1 MNRTFFGAIALAV
14 SGMALMGWAK
24 GTPERAVD
32 GMSQSSEGTA
42 FTNVNVIPMDRE
54 RILSSQ
60 TVVVNHGRI
69 VDMGPSSSVKVPEGT
84 PRIDG
89 GGKFLM
95 PGLTEMHGH
104 TPVPQGNPNTS
115 FVKNMMF
122 LYVANGV
129 TTVRGMLGAPGQLE
143 LREMV
148 AEGEI
153 IGPTLYIAGP
163 SFNGNSIDSPSS
175 AVKLVREQHDAGWDL
190 LKIHPGLTRAEYDAM
205 AMTASQVGI
214 RFGGHVP
221 EDVGLIHAIKMG
233 QQTFDHLDGYL
244 QYAGGI
250 DGPIDEQR
258 LTKAIKLTRDA
269 GAAVVP
275 TMVLWQVGVIGL
287 GDVSELEKNPELRY
301 WPQGQV
307 DGWARRMR
315 RRQSSTDFDTELALA
330 FSRNR
335 MRTLKALSDG
345 GVTILMGTDSPQIFS
360 VPGFSLHREMR
371 AMAEAGM
378 TPYQILQSGTKN
390 VGDYFQ
396 SKGSFGTVAIGR
408 RADLILTNS
417 NPLDDVANV
426 ADRAGV
432 MVRGR
437 WLPESMI
444 RERLA
449 AIAAENGN

>member
-1 MNRTFFGAIALAV
+1 MKRTFLGGVAFVVA
-14 SGMALMGWAK
+14 GMVLMGLAK
-24 GTPERAVD
+24 GTSERAFD
-32 GMSQSSEGTA
+32 GMPQSSEATA

-54 RILSSQ
+54 RVLSGQ
-60 TVVVNHGRI
+60 TLVVNHGRI
-69 VDMGPSSSVKVPEGT
+69 VDMGPASSVKIPDGAR
-84 PRIDG
+84 RIDG
-89 GGKFLM
+89 SGKFLM

-104 TPVPQGNPNTS
+104 TPVPQGTPNTS
-115 FVKNMMF
+115 FVENMMF

-148 AEGEI
+148 AKGEI
-153 IGPTLYIAGP
+153 IGPTLYMAGP

-190 LKIHPGLTRAEYDAM
+190 LKVHPGLTRAEYDAM

-244 QYAGGI
+244 QYAGGT

-258 LTKAIKLTRDA
+258 LAQAITLTRDA

-275 TMVLWQVGVIGL
+275 TMVLWEVGVIGL
-287 GDVSELEKNPELRY
+287 GDVSELRKYPELRY
-301 WPQGQV
+301 WPKGQV
-307 DGWARRMR
+307 DAWARRMR
-315 RRQSSTDFDTELALA
+315 QRQSSANFDTELALG

-378 TPYQILQSGTKN
+378 TPYQILESGTRN

-417 NPLDDVANV
+417 NPLNDVANV

-449 AIAAENGN
+449 AIAADNGN